1 MVPACRWKCRRES
14 SSRSSRPSAWEQA
27 PGWGSILCIGSWST
41 ATAAPSVWP
50 RSRAIRASWFAC
62 RALHQSLR
70 ERSKVSEEASSQAQ
84 FRIVLGQRASW
95 PELLARTRETEALGF
110 DGLFLV
116 DHFYGL
122 FDVMDPTHEAYTMLA
137 ALAPFTQILRLGV
150 LVCGNTYRN
159 LAFLLKQA
167 VTVDHISG
175 GRVEFGVGA
184 GWTEREHEAYG
195 WPFPSARERVD
206 RFTEALQIWDRLQHE
221 ERTTYEGQHYQI
233 VDAPFEPKPL
243 QRPRMPLLIGGS
255 GPRMLRLA
263 ARHADIWN
271 AVGTPD
277 EGGALNQR
285 LDAACAAE
293 GRDPASLVRTVS
305 PRINLLA
312 SVEAFVDGV
321 VAYRTAGFRDIYL
334 PWPHTESELPVLRQV
349 AHEVIPA
356 LRGRAQ
362 SPAASPQELRLGD
375 DLSEIA
381 ETNLVRVY
389 DAVREGV
396 PRRLLDLLVD
406 HPDERFDGV
415 ARMQQLELSRHDEV
429 ARGVAALAADLA
441 EHSVARPWNEAQAGY
456 LLPAQDA
463 AVLARARQ

>member
-1 MVPACRWKCRRES
+1 VTEPAS
-14 SSRSSRPSAWEQA
+14 
-27 PGWGSILCIGSWST
+27 
-41 ATAAPSVWP
+41 
-50 RSRAIRASWFAC
+50 
-62 RALHQSLR
+62 
-70 ERSKVSEEASSQAQ
+70 Q

-137 ALAPFTQILRLGV
+137 ALAPFTQSLRLGV

-159 LAFLLKQA
+159 PAFLLKQA

-175 GRVEFGVGA
+175 GRVDFGVGA

-206 RFTEALQIWDRLQHE
+206 RFAEALEIWDLLQQE

-293 GRDPASLVRTVS
+293 GRDPSSLVRTVS

-321 VAYRTAGFRDIYL
+321 AAYRAAGFRDIYL
-334 PWPHTESELPVLRQV
+334 PWPRTEGELPVLRQV
-349 AHEVIPA
+349 AHEVIPT

-362 SPAASPQELRLGD
+362 SPAAPAQEVGLRDGLT
-375 DLSEIA
+375 EIA
-381 ETNLVRVY
+381 ETDLVRAY

-396 PRRLLDLLVD
+396 PRRLLDFLTD
-406 HPDERFDGV
+406 HPDERLDGN
-415 ARMQQLELSRHDEV
+415 ALMQRLDLQRHDEV
-429 ARGVAALAADLA
+429 ARGFAALAADLA
-441 EHSVARPWNEAQAGY
+441 RHGLARPWNEAQAGY
-456 LLPAQDA
+456 LLPSQHA
-463 AVLARARQ
+463 AVLAGARERSTTSRNG

>member
-1 MVPACRWKCRRES
+1 VT
-14 SSRSSRPSAWEQA
+14 
-27 PGWGSILCIGSWST
+27 G
-41 ATAAPSVWP
+41 AA
-50 RSRAIRASWFAC
+50 
-62 RALHQSLR
+62 
-70 ERSKVSEEASSQAQ
+70 AQ

-137 ALAPFTQILRLGV
+137 ALAPFTQSLRLGV

-159 LAFLLKQA
+159 PAFLLKQA

-175 GRVEFGVGA
+175 GRVDFGVGA

-206 RFTEALQIWDRLQHE
+206 CFAEALEIWDRLQQE

-305 PRINLLA
+305 PRLNLLA

-321 VAYRTAGFRDIYL
+321 AAYRTAGFRDIYL
-334 PWPHTESELPVLRQV
+334 PWPRNESEVPILREV
-349 AHEVIPA
+349 AREVIPA
-356 LRGRAQ
+356 LRGRTLSPEEPATQ
-362 SPAASPQELRLGD
+362 SPRRD
-375 DLSEIA
+375 DLTTVDEA
-381 ETNLVRVY
+381 DVARAY
-389 DAVREGV
+389 AAVRDGT
-396 PRRLLDLLVD
+396 PRRLLDFLID
-406 HPDERFDGV
+406 HPDERFDG
-415 ARMQQLELSRHDEV
+415 AALMRHLELQRHDEV
-429 ARGVAALAADLA
+429 ARGFAALGADLA
-441 EHSVARPWNEAQAGY
+441 DQGLARPWNEAQAGY
-456 LLPAQDA
+456 LLPAQHA
-463 AVLARARQ
+463 AVLARARDVDG

>member
-1 MVPACRWKCRRES
+1 MA
-14 SSRSSRPSAWEQA
+14 
-27 PGWGSILCIGSWST
+27 
-41 ATAAPSVWP
+41 
-50 RSRAIRASWFAC
+50 
-62 RALHQSLR
+62 
-70 ERSKVSEEASSQAQ
+70 EEAGSQAQ

-137 ALAPFTQILRLGV
+137 ALAPFTQSLRLGV

-159 LAFLLKQA
+159 PAFLLKQA

-175 GRVEFGVGA
+175 GRVDFGVGA

-206 RFTEALQIWDRLQHE
+206 RFAEALEIWDRLQRE
-221 ERTTYEGQHYQI
+221 ERTTYDGQHYQI

-243 QRPRMPLLIGGS
+243 QRPRMPVLIGGS

-285 LDAACAAE
+285 LDIACAAA

-305 PRINLLA
+305 PRLNLLA

-321 VAYRTAGFRDIYL
+321 AAYRAAGFRDIYL
-334 PWPHTESELPVLRQV
+334 PWPRTESEVPVLRQV
-349 AHEVIPA
+349 AREVMPA
-356 LRGRAQ
+356 LRGR
-362 SPAASPQELRLGD
+362 STDEPTTKPHRGV
-375 DLSEIA
+375 DLTALDEA
-381 ETNLVRVY
+381 EVVRAY
-389 DAVREGV
+389 DAVRDGT
-396 PRRLLDLLVD
+396 PRRLLDFLID
-406 HPDERFDGV
+406 HPDERFDS
-415 ARMQQLELSRHDEV
+415 ATLMQRLDLERHDEI
-429 ARGVAALAADLA
+429 ARGFAALAADLA
-441 EHSVARPWNEAQAGY
+441 SHGLARPWNEAQAGFM
-456 LLPAQDA
+456 LAPAHA
-463 AVLARARQ
+463 AVLSRGREQSQKAVDR